1 MGFTFGEATQLSSFA
16 LFVLAKSFEKSI
28 AEQDNKSNQAAPKP
42 PAQQEQTAPTPPD
55 DDTW

>member
-1 MGFTFGEATQLSSFA
+1 LSSFA

-42 PAQQEQTAPTPPD
+42 AAQPAQAEQAAPSQPD